1 MDINV
6 EIIIKKIYLNKIL
19 IITMLKTNIIIILLL
34 IKFVQDIYLYS
45 FQNNNY
51 YLDKDK
57 YLLKLNYIILIEF
70 NIYLFYI

>member
-6 EIIIKKIYLNKIL
+6 EIIIKTIYLNKIL